1 MKNMTITRFEAHLR
15 PIALVAWAL
24 YSERH
29 TSDDAMRDWRRAVAV
44 ARKRFRLYSVAH
56 GGGRNPYLFTTEDG
70 SAKLAHNADF
80 TDLYEEIV
88 HYGAPASTSGVLN
101 MCPASTRGCRSVC
114 LHTSGQLGMPAQ
126 QRATIIR
133 TRFMAEDPFSFLV
146 VWLFEVDRHDTRV
159 NNLGKVLVVRG
170 NGTTDQ
176 AWERV
181 WPQAYFDTFFSQDYT
196 KRKDRKAVDGYYVV
210 ESTTERYMPPAD
222 RNTVV
227 CVAVRKGQPLP
238 ETFEGRPVI
247 DGDVHDLR
255 FLDPQGGYAVLVRA
269 KGKARRDTSGFTR
282 QVQQEVAV

>member
-15 PIALVAWAL
+15 PIALVVWAL

-29 TSDDAMRDWRRAVAV
+29 TSAEALADWQRTVKK

-80 TDLYEEIV
+80 TDAYEEIV

-126 QRATIIR
+126 QWATIIR
-133 TRFMAEDPFSFLV
+133 TRFMAEHPFEFLV
-146 VWLFEVDRHDTRV
+146 VWLAELDHHYHRV
-159 NNLGKVLVVRG
+159 GALGKQLVVRG
-170 NGTTDQ
+170 NGTTDV

-181 WPQAYFDTFFSQDYT
+181 WPWPYFGTFFHQDYT
-196 KRKDRKAVDGYYVV
+196 KRKDRKATDGYYVV

-238 ETFEGRPVI
+238 ETFEGRPVV